1 MIGVFA
7 HWNLFVSD
15 FVEVLDLVLFGSF
28 SIGVEI
34 DCLLSSSS
42 TLATVGHV
50 LECLI
55 SFALKKLCRL

>member
-1 MIGVFA
+1 M
-7 HWNLFVSD
+7 SD
-15 FVEVLDLVLFGSF
+15 FVEVLHLVLFGSF